1 MKVAICFI
9 GTSRYVEFLPKY
21 YENIEKYFHNI
32 DKSIPRFNQTLTELQ
47 QEYLQFYE
55 NLFKLSI
62 TFQKEMLE
70 NLKIEQ
76 IQSFEILENI
86 SKSTEVAIKL
96 RAIENEAIVSSVESF
111 KDIIKEWNGI
121 ILSYSSVYKK
131 IF

>member
-1 MKVAICFI
+1 MRTKRGSSNIKKFNHLGKQSI
-9 GTSRYVEFLPKY
+9 KKISSIKKSEPKQTLDFY
-21 YENIEKYFHNI
+21 LTCKENIEKYFHNI
-32 DKSIPRFNQTLTELQ
+32 DKSIPRFNQTLTEFQ

-86 SKSTEVAIKL
+86 SKL
-96 RAIENEAIVSSVESF
+96 P
-111 KDIIKEWNGI
+111 
-121 ILSYSSVYKK
+121 L
-131 IF
+131 